1 MLNMESKVGAPP
13 IRVLIADDHHAV
25 RQVFAIVLSQEPDI
39 EVVGQAFD
47 GRMAVELA
55 QRTQPDIVLMD
66 VTMPRLSGIEA
77 TRAITTGLPQTKVIG
92 LSMHDGRDAADA
104 MLQAGAVAYLT
115 KGAQAD
121 EIIAAIRAA

>member
-1 MLNMESKVGAPP
+1 MSEQEVPSQP

-47 GRMAVELA
+47 GQMAVDLA
-55 QRTQPDIVLMD
+55 AKFRPDVVLMD
-66 VTMPRLSGIEA
+66 LTMPRLNGIEA
-77 TRAITTGLPQTKVIG
+77 TRAIMSRHPGVRVIG
-92 LSMHDGRDAADA
+92 LSMHDSQDVAGA
-104 MLQAGAVAYLT
+104 MREAGAVAYLG
-115 KGAQAD
+115 KDAQTE